1 MSALSSRNICN
12 HTSSPIMVEE
22 PVYELL
28 RALGRVEIRRYGA
41 LAIAKVDE
49 SEEDIDGFNILF
61 NYISGRNRQ
70 SKKVP
75 MTAPVIS
82 ESIEMT
88 APVLS
93 DAGSIAF
100 ILPANYT
107 AETAPIPADP
117 RVRIL
122 TVPARVVA
130 VLRFSG
136 RWSEGAFHKKSK
148 ELLDEVAKAGLVKK
162 GSVFSMLYNPP
173 FTPWFMRRNEV
184 GVEVEP

>member
-1 MSALSSRNICN
+1 
-12 HTSSPIMVEE
+12 MVEE
-22 PVYELL
+22 PAYELL
-28 RALGRVEIRRYGA
+28 RTLGRVEIRRYGD
-41 LAIAKVDE
+41 LAIARVDE

-75 MTAPVIS
+75 MTAPV
-82 ESIEMT
+82 
-88 APVLS
+88 LS

-107 AETAPIPADP
+107 AETVPIPADP
-117 RVRIL
+117 HVRIL
-122 TVPARVVA
+122 TIPAKVVA

-136 RWSEGAFHKKSK
+136 RWSKGAFRKKSK
-148 ELLDEVAKAGLVKK
+148 ELLDEVAKAGLVTK

>member
-1 MSALSSRNICN
+1 
-12 HTSSPIMVEE
+12 MVEE
-22 PVYELL
+22 PAYELTKTI
-28 RALGRVEIRRYGA
+28 GSVELRRYGA
-41 LAIAKVDE
+41 LVIAKVDE
-49 SEEDIDGFNILF
+49 SGGDVDGFNILF
-61 NYISGRNRQ
+61 NYISGKNRQ

-75 MTAPVIS
+75 MTAPVLS

-93 DAGSIAF
+93 DASSIAF

-117 RVRIL
+117 RVRII
-122 TVPARVVA
+122 TIPERVVA

-136 RWSEGAFHKKSK
+136 RWSEGAFRKKSK
-148 ELLDEVAKAGLVKK
+148 ELLGEVAKAGLATK
-162 GSVFSMLYNPP
+162 GGVFTMLYNPP

-184 GVEVEP
+184 GVEVAP

>member
-1 MSALSSRNICN
+1 
-12 HTSSPIMVEE
+12 
-22 PVYELL
+22 
-28 RALGRVEIRRYGA
+28 
-41 LAIAKVDE
+41 
-49 SEEDIDGFNILF
+49 
-61 NYISGRNRQ
+61 
-70 SKKVP
+70 

-117 RVRIL
+117 HVRIL
-122 TVPARVVA
+122 TVPARVLA
-130 VLRFSG
+130 ILRFSG
-136 RWSEGAFHKKSK
+136 RWSEGAFRKKSK
-148 ELLDEVAKAGLVKK
+148 ELLDEVAKAGLVTK
-162 GSVFSMLYNPP
+162 GNVFSMLYNPP

>member
-1 MSALSSRNICN
+1 
-12 HTSSPIMVEE
+12 
-22 PVYELL
+22 
-28 RALGRVEIRRYGA
+28 
-41 LAIAKVDE
+41 
-49 SEEDIDGFNILF
+49 
-61 NYISGRNRQ
+61 
-70 SKKVP
+70 

-100 ILPANYT
+100 ILPSTFT

-117 RVRIL
+117 RITIL
-122 TVPARVVA
+122 TIPPRIVA

-136 RWSEGAFHKKSK
+136 RWSQAAFAKKTK
-148 ELLDEVAKAGLVKK
+148 ELLDAVGKAGLAAR
-162 GSVFSMLYNPP
+162 GGAFSMLYNAP

-184 GVEVEP
+184 GVEVGLQAAGETLR

>member
-1 MSALSSRNICN
+1 
-12 HTSSPIMVEE
+12 MVEE

-28 RALGRVEIRRYGA
+28 KTLGRVEIRRYGA
-41 LAIAKVDE
+41 LTIARVDKSDE
-49 SEEDIDGFNILF
+49 NIDGFNILF

-70 SKKVP
+70 SKKVS

-82 ESIEMT
+82 ESIAMT
-88 APVLS
+88 TPVLS
-93 DAGSIAF
+93 DANSIAF
-100 ILPANYT
+100 ILPADYT
-107 AETAPIPADP
+107 TETAPIPTDH

-122 TVPARVVA
+122 TIPAKVVA

-136 RWSEGAFHKKSK
+136 RWSQGAFQKNSK
-148 ELLDEVAKAGLVKK
+148 ELLDEAVRAGLVTK

>member
-1 MSALSSRNICN
+1 
-12 HTSSPIMVEE
+12 MVEE
-22 PVYELL
+22 PAYEIVRTIG
-28 RALGRVEIRRYGA
+28 RAEVRRYGA
-41 LAIAKVDE
+41 LTIARVDE
-49 SEEDIDGFNILF
+49 SKGDTDGFNILF

-75 MTAPVIS
+75 MTAPVLS

-93 DAGSIAF
+93 DASSIAF
-100 ILPANYT
+100 ILPSNYT

-117 RVRIL
+117 RVKIL
-122 TVPARVVA
+122 TIPPRVIA

-136 RWSEGAFHKKSK
+136 RWSEGAFSKKSK
-148 ELLDEVAKAGLVKK
+148 ELLDEVAKAALVTK

-173 FTPWFMRRNEV
+173 FTPWFIRRNEV
-184 GVEVEP
+184 GVELVS